1 MALTFIKST
10 GIANSQA
17 YVFGS
22 ANVTGNVVAG
32 SVLTNSLLYANGSPY
47 VTASGGGSSGSTIYS
62 RSSQT
67 ATANQNT
74 FTVAYTTGAPLQV
87 FLNGVLLNSADY
99 SATNGTTIV
108 LTDVAV
114 ANDLIEFVTYSNT
127 SISSLTMANVAT
139 INSTNLTS
147 NLTVAAG
154 YSAMSVGPLSIANN
168 VVISIASGQKW
179 VIL

>member
-1 MALTFIKST
+1 MALTVITSP
-10 GIANSQA
+10 GIANNQG

-22 ANVTGNVVAG
+22 ANVTGNLIAG
-32 SVLTNSLLYANGSPY
+32 TVLTNSLLYANGAPY
-47 VTASGGGSSGSTIYS
+47 VTGGGGGGSTIYS
-62 RSSQT
+62 RSSQI

-87 FLNGVLLNSADY
+87 FINGVLLNGADY

-127 SISSLTMANVAT
+127 SISSLSMANVAT

-147 NLTVAAG
+147 NLTVASG
-154 YSAMSVGPLSIANN
+154 YSAMSVGPLSIASN

>member
-1 MALTFIKST
+1 MALTVITSP
-10 GIANSQA
+10 GIANNQG

-22 ANVTGNVVAG
+22 ANVTGNLIAG
-32 SVLTNSLLYANGSPY
+32 AVLTNSLLYANGSPY
-47 VTASGGGSSGSTIYS
+47 VTGGGGSSGSTIYS

-67 ATANQNT
+67 ATANQT
-74 FTVAYTTGAPLQV
+74 SFSLAYTPSAPLEV

-99 SATNGTTIV
+99 TATNGTTV
-108 LTDVAV
+108 TLTDYAA

-147 NLTVAAG
+147 NLTIAAG